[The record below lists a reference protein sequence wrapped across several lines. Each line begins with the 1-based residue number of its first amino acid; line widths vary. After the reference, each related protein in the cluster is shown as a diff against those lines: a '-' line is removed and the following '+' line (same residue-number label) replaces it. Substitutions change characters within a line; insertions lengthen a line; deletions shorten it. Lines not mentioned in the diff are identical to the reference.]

1 MSHYKS
7 PINIRNRSEI
17 RTGLLIKLIASVA
30 LVFSGLL
37 AFENIDQNSE
47 EQQKVTEVTRQLSK
61 YQAKIETLVNKN
73 LMLTQGL
80 AAFISINPDLT
91 QKQYAQYAELLL
103 ERDHQIKNIGAAKDL
118 VITHM
123 YPLLGNEKALGTNYL
138 DIPSQREAVLKAK
151 ESNEIVLAGPVNLVQ
166 GGAGLIARKPI
177 FSSRTGQFWGMA
189 SVVLDYNE
197 MLQLSGLTEQNYLNV
212 AIKGTDSRGEEGEV
226 FYGDPAIFENSPIHL
241 KVALPYGEWIISA
254 EPING
259 WGVMEI
265 DLPVWTVTFILL
277 LGWIFLLIQRANNQ
291 YLHARS
297 IENLVESE
305 EKFRN
310 IFSNH
315 NAVMLMIEQESGKII
330 DANAAAANFYGY
342 TKQQLKNKDI
352 QDINQLSAEEVANK
366 RKLAVET
373 NENYFIFPHQLANG
387 DIKQVEVHSSPIN
400 LTDTNLLFSIIHD
413 VTDRV
418 EYEQKLKLD
427 AQVFEHSREGVLIT
441 DASSKII
448 SVNNAF
454 TNITGYQ
461 EHEVKGCNPSI
472 LSSGVHDNT
481 FYREMHQKIDE
492 IGFWRGEIW
501 NRKKDGS
508 IYPQLLSIS
517 KLENEFNKITHYVA
531 VFSDIT
537 QIKQSEKRLQNLAHY
552 DVLTQLPNRLLLMTR
567 IEHAVE
573 RVTRKKKE
581 KLGILFLDLDQFKI
595 INDSLGHIVGDE
607 LLCRVAERL
616 TNSVRYEDTVARLGG
631 DEFVVLIED
640 FDQPS
645 DLATIAQHIIDELNK
660 PFELSATVA
669 HIGTSI
675 GISIYPDD
683 SLDPEKLISY
693 ADAAM
698 YRAKDSGRNTYSFY
712 TESITKEAEQKL
724 HITNELKLAIE
735 NDELELFYQ
744 PQVCL
749 QSGKVVGAEA
759 LLRWNHESGMI
770 PPDRFIPLAEEKGLI
785 HQITLWVIE
794 SGCKQLKEW
803 QDQSLDLTLSLNVS
817 ARDWSYP
824 NFFSSINKIIESTGV
839 DCTGLEFELTENSI
853 MDNADKVLAKIHKIK
868 ALGIS
873 LALDDFG
880 TGHSSLAY
888 LKHFP
893 IDKLKIDKSFILELE
908 KNPSDKMIISTIID
922 MAKNF
927 NLKVIAEGIEYES
940 HLIYLQSVA
949 CEMGQG
955 YFFGKPM
962 KIDEFYTFIDAQ

>member
-30 LVFSGLL
+30 FVFSGLL
-37 AFENIDQNSE
+37 AFENIDRNSE

-61 YQAKIETLVNKN
+61 YQAKLETLVNKN

-80 AAFISINPDLT
+80 AAFISINPVLT

-103 ERDHQIKNIGAAKDL
+103 ARDHQIKNIGAAKDL

-123 YPLLGNEKALGTNYL
+123 YPLQGNEKALGTNYL

-166 GGAGLIARKPI
+166 GGVGLIARKPI
-177 FSSRTGQFWGMA
+177 FSSKTGQFWGMA

-197 MLQLSGLTEQNYLNV
+197 MLELSGLTEQNYLNV

-241 KVALPYGEWIISA
+241 KVALPYGEWVISA
-254 EPING
+254 EPVNG

-265 DLPVWTVTFILL
+265 DLPVWTVTFVLL

-342 TKQQLKNKDI
+342 TEQQLKNKNI
-352 QDINQLSAEEVANK
+352 QDINQLSAKEVANK

-461 EHEVKGCNPSI
+461 GDEVKGCDPSI

-481 FYREMHQKIDE
+481 FYREMYQKIDE

-640 FDQPS
+640 FAQPS
-645 DLATIAQHIIDELNK
+645 DLATIAQHIINELNK
-660 PFELSATVA
+660 PFELSASVA

-683 SLDPEKLISY
+683 SLAPEKLISY

-744 PQVCL
+744 PQICL

-785 HQITLWVIE
+785 HQITLWVIQ

-803 QDQSLDLTLSLNVS
+803 QDRSLDLTLSLNVS

-824 NFFSSINKIIESTGV
+824 NFFSSINKIIENTGV

-853 MDNADKVLAKIHKIK
+853 MDDADKVLAKIHKIK

-908 KNPSDKMIISTIID
+908 KNPSDKMIISTVID

-940 HLIYLQSVA
+940 HFIYLQSVA